1 MRSFASAVRLLS
13 RGAFLSIAIVLVLGC
28 SDDTVAGP
36 PAARGLQGLVDSLA
50 RAWNLPGL
58 VVAVRRAGEE
68 ASVIATGRAD
78 LANGLPMAPIDRFR
92 VGSLTKP
99 MVATVILQLSDEG
112 RLSLDDSLARFL
124 PEALP
129 DGDRI
134 TLRHLLN
141 HTSGIGD
148 YVDDP
153 GFIDAVFANPARVWT
168 PQELIAIANGMPRRF
183 TPGAAGRWEYSNT
196 NYILLGLVAEVAGG
210 APIAALLL
218 TRVFEPLGM
227 TSTYFSNSTSLVA
240 PFAQGYVDL
249 NGIPNFAVGTLVS
262 PTVAG
267 AAGAV
272 VSTGSDLLRFVEALA
287 AGDLVS
293 PASHAARLTTVPA
306 SRVRLPGESFDIE
319 YGLGVLV
326 GDGWIGHDGAIPG
339 YETEAYAKADVGS
352 VVVLVN
358 KSTVDFAALPIVI
371 TIRDRTFGVQ

>member
-1 MRSFASAVRLLS
+1 MWRAV
-13 RGAFLSIAIVLVLGC
+13 FLSIAVVVVVGC
-28 SDDTVAGP
+28 SDDVTEPP
-36 PAARGLQGLVDSLA
+36 PAPGLQGVVDSLV

-58 VVAVRRAGEE
+58 VVAVRHSGEDPTVV
-68 ASVIATGRAD
+68 ASGRAD
-78 LANGLPMAPIDRFR
+78 LGSGRRMTSLDRFR

-112 RLSLDDSLARFL
+112 RLSLDDSLSRFL
-124 PEALP
+124 PGVLP
-129 DGDRI
+129 EGDSL
-134 TLRHLLN
+134 TLRQLLN

-153 GFIDAVFANPARVWT
+153 GFIEAAFANPSRVWT
-168 PQELIAIANGMPRRF
+168 PLELIAIASAMPRRV
-183 TPGAAGRWEYSNT
+183 TPGAAGRREYSNT
-196 NYILLGLVAEVAGG
+196 NYILLGLVAEQAGG
-210 APIAALLL
+210 APIATLLQ
-218 TRVFEPLGM
+218 TRVFDPLHM
-227 TSTYFSNSTSLVA
+227 TSTYFSTSTSLTA

-249 NGIPNFAVGTLVS
+249 NGIPNASVGTLVS

-287 AGDLVS
+287 AGELVS

-306 SRVRLPGESFDIE
+306 SRVRLPGESFDIA
-319 YGLGVLV
+319 YGLGVIV

-339 YETEAYAKADVGS
+339 YETEAYAKENVGS

-358 KSTVDFAALPIVI
+358 KSTSSFAVLPIAIAV
-371 TIRDRTFGVQ
+371 RNRTFGMQ